1 MNPKIW
7 ILFFL
12 LLSFSSQ
19 SPAQPDVIEKEG
31 NRPTIQKWELN
42 STFPGRRFEFLQ
54 LKGSARIGIDMADIV
69 DEVALHNNMLKIQMN
84 SSQRT
89 TFELLKCN
97 RPLFGID
104 VEANEAT
111 VLYLNGPWINHLIVL
126 SKQRCL
132 REDHEF
138 FLSVKT
144 TSAVNP
150 TVASFSI
157 TSSKNIRTTP
167 PKDGSKR
174 DIIEVDKS
182 NSTYLAS
189 LKNVIAYTRS
199 KAINGSMIIAFDGLE
214 MEKISFSKC
223 GLLPKVIGLERKKV
237 LAVEEDLLNYLDRL
251 THVFCD
257 YDRNE
262 GRVELT
268 LQSASNCSNPCMGT
282 IRFEYHDF
290 STLKEKLP
298 GTIFTVIFIFI
309 VSFCACCCCGCC
321 REYMAKKTEMKRR
334 EAAGLD
340 NPLDSDIIR
349 MIDEANERDEEFR
362 VRAKACQMID
372 EERHTNLDEKL
383 KVFADVFNNATAT
396 RESVRNATRVINA
409 GPDSDNIYESIPDL
423 SEINLKHCST
433 AGLDKEKEMESHNT
447 TSTSGAAPHV
457 SRPTI
462 LDSVKW
468 TVGAESVQING
479 DEEFE
484 SIDD

>member
-1 MNPKIW
+1 MNPKNW
-7 ILFFL
+7 L
-12 LLSFSSQ
+12 LLLLFSFPSH

-31 NRPTIQKWELN
+31 NSPTIQKWELN
-42 STFPGRRFEFLQ
+42 STSPGRRFEFLQ
-54 LKGSARIGIDMADIV
+54 LKGSARIGIDMAAIV
-69 DEVALHNNMLKIQMN
+69 EDVALNNNMLRIQIN
-84 SSQRT
+84 SSHRV

-97 RPLFGID
+97 RLLFGID
-104 VEANEAT
+104 VEAKET
-111 VLYLNGPWINHLIVL
+111 TSLYLNGPWINHLIVL

-144 TSAVNP
+144 TSAANP

-167 PKDGSKR
+167 PKDSSKR

-189 LKNVIAYTRS
+189 LKNVIAHARS
-199 KAINGSMIIAFDGLE
+199 KAKNGSLIIAFDGLE

-237 LAVEEDLLNYLDRL
+237 LAVEEDLLDYLDRL
-251 THVFCD
+251 GHVFCD

-268 LQSASNCSNPCMGT
+268 LQSASNCSNPCHGT

-309 VSFCACCCCGCC
+309 VGFCACCCCGCC
-321 REYMAKKTEMKRR
+321 KDYMTKKTEMKRR

-340 NPLDSDIIR
+340 NPLNSDAVR
-349 MIDEANERDEEFR
+349 MIDEANERDEELR
-362 VRAKACQMID
+362 VGWKACQMFD
-372 EERHTNLDEKL
+372 EVRHTNLDDKL

-409 GPDSDNIYESIPDL
+409 GSESDPIYESIPDI
-423 SEINLKHCST
+423 SEIDLPHCST
-433 AGLDKEKEMESHNT
+433 AGLGKEKEMGSHNT
-447 TSTSGAAPHV
+447 PSTSAPHV
-457 SRPTI
+457 SRPTV

-468 TVGAESVQING
+468 TVGAGSVQIIG
-479 DEEFE
+479 DEEFD
-484 SIDD
+484 SIDN